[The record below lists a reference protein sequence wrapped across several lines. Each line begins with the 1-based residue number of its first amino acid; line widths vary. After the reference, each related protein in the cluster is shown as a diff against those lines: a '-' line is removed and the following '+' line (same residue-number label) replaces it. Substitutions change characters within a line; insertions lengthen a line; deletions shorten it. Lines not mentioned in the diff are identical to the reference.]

1 MNVIVIDLGK
11 TNSKLALVDT
21 AQAKEIQVVT
31 QPAAVSTRALYPC
44 IDHESIAAFIFNS
57 LQQFA
62 RNHRVDAIT
71 VTTHGATAAL
81 LNANGD
87 LALPVLDYEFR
98 GVDESRHAYQSE
110 RPQFSATGSPA
121 LPGGLNIGAQ
131 LYWLQTNYPK
141 QFSAVT
147 TVLTWPQYW
156 VYILTGE
163 KHNDVT
169 SLGCH
174 TDLYEPRQQQ
184 YSTLV
189 DAMHWRSLMPPTRNS
204 GQLTGPVLPA
214 VAKRTGLP
222 SSTPVYTGIHDS
234 NASLVPHVIA
244 RAAPFSVVST
254 GTWFITMSIGGKQI
268 PLDENKDTLLNVNAH
283 GDAVPSARFMGGRE
297 RDILGVRTATTEETL
312 DKLLSHQNPP
322 LLLPSVVPDTGP
334 YPTASHHWVN
344 AAEQTELR
352 DCAVTLYLALM
363 TNECLQLIG
372 AEGPSYIEGPLAHD
386 HHYAQMLS
394 AVSDRPVLISDSQT
408 GTSVGAAMLIST
420 PDTTHEYT
428 EEVLN
433 QNRKKRMQD
442 YAQQWQRLLQNHAK

>member
-21 AQAKEIQVVT
+21 AQANEIQVVT

-156 VYILTGE
+156 VCLLY
-163 KHNDVT
+163 T
-169 SLGCH
+169 SPS
-174 TDLYEPRQQQ
+174 PR
-184 YSTLV
+184 
-189 DAMHWRSLMPPTRNS
+189 D
-204 GQLTGPVLPA
+204 
-214 VAKRTGLP
+214 
-222 SSTPVYTGIHDS
+222 
-234 NASLVPHVIA
+234 
-244 RAAPFSVVST
+244 
-254 GTWFITMSIGGKQI
+254 
-268 PLDENKDTLLNVNAH
+268 
-283 GDAVPSARFMGGRE
+283 
-297 RDILGVRTATTEETL
+297 
-312 DKLLSHQNPP
+312 
-322 LLLPSVVPDTGP
+322 
-334 YPTASHHWVN
+334 
-344 AAEQTELR
+344 
-352 DCAVTLYLALM
+352 
-363 TNECLQLIG
+363 
-372 AEGPSYIEGPLAHD
+372 
-386 HHYAQMLS
+386 
-394 AVSDRPVLISDSQT
+394 
-408 GTSVGAAMLIST
+408 
-420 PDTTHEYT
+420 
-428 EEVLN
+428 
-433 QNRKKRMQD
+433 
-442 YAQQWQRLLQNHAK
+442 